1 MLELYINSKLLLCIF
16 NIDRK
21 CLIFI
26 GLIKNYVRI
35 VCILKVLIK
44 LYSLILFNIIIRNDV
59 NGIDG
64 GRVI

>member
-59 NGIDG
+59 NGIDE